1 MRMAVHRSSQLRHV
15 FPPHTMYRVVVKEVL
30 RIKKKMCQSVHFL
43 LYCMQISFKR
53 HIDLF
58 ELKSE
63 ILSPT
68 CKSWGERGGVKTC
81 TQVSRVE
88 TINLC
93 LVYDALDSHFI
104 QFNLIFKI

>member
-1 MRMAVHRSSQLRHV
+1 
-15 FPPHTMYRVVVKEVL
+15 MYRVIVKEVL

-68 CKSWGERGGVKTC
+68 CKSWGKGWSKIM
-81 TQVSRVE
+81 QVSRVE

-93 LVYDALDSHFI
+93 LVYDALDNHFI

>member
-1 MRMAVHRSSQLRHV
+1 
-15 FPPHTMYRVVVKEVL
+15 MYRVIVKEVL
-30 RIKKKMCQSVHFL
+30 RIKKRCASQSIFFYIACKFL
-43 LYCMQISFKR
+43 LKD
-53 HIDLF
+53 IDLF

-68 CKSWGERGGVKTC
+68 CKSWGKGVEQMSC